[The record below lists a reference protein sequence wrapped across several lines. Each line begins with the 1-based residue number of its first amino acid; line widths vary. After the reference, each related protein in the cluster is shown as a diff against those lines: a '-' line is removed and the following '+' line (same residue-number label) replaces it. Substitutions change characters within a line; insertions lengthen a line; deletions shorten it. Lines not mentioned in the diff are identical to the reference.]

1 MIASPQPGPDAAL
14 MAAAEEELAQACTLG
29 YAALA
34 KVTPWG
40 DTYEGYAPGG
50 QAAVFER
57 NYLWASEQGGDIL
70 VEVAAYPGE
79 SRRDLAAEAKLLIPK
94 P

>member
-1 MIASPQPGPDAAL
+1 MSDPDLLA
-14 MAAAEEELAQACTLG
+14 MAEDELNRACTLTWRD
-29 YAALA
+29 LA
-34 KVTPWG
+34 KITPWG

-50 QAAVFER
+50 RAVVFER
-57 NYLWASEQGGDIL
+57 NYLWASEKGGDIL

-79 SRRDLAAEAKLLIPK
+79 SRRDLAAEAKLLIRK

>member
-1 MIASPQPGPDAAL
+1 MIASPQLGPDSAL

-34 KVTPWG
+34 KITPWS

-50 QAAVFER
+50 QAVTFER
-57 NYLWASEQGGDIL
+57 NYLWASAKGGDIL
-70 VEVAAYPGE
+70 LEVAAYLGE
-79 SRRDLAAEAKLLIPK
+79 SRRDSAAEAKLLIRQP
-94 P
+94 